1 MKRATFYVCVGYVA
15 FMLLV
20 GLSLHF
26 CAPARAQEGQ
36 LVATINP
43 QDYGIAEPV
52 MQLWYRG
59 ETSNPPADR
68 ILLYVLKEPAPSLV
82 VHAHYGAIQDNG
94 KILVYVPELDDF
106 FQKAEGVWICTT
118 GERVSLFGVAILEA
132 IASDV
137 LMRLGGRVSA

>member
-15 FMLLV
+15 FILLIV
-20 GLSLHF
+20 LTLHF
-26 CAPARAQEGQ
+26 CTPARAQEGQ

-52 MQLWYRG
+52 MQLWYKG

-106 FQKAEGVWICTT
+106 FQKADGVWISTAHKMT
-118 GERVSLFGVAILEA
+118 SDFGVAILEV
-132 IASDV
+132 IARDV
-137 LMRLGGRVSA
+137 LMRLGGSVNA